1 MSRILA
7 LIVPFV
13 LLASACAGDGGAAE
27 GGASATESAAAVA
40 STEGADPD
48 GLEIVVTT
56 TILGDLVGSLVGE
69 GATVEV
75 LMPVGADPHA
85 FQVSPQ
91 QAQAMRDADL
101 LVVNGLGLEEGMLD
115 AVEAAEADGTPV
127 FEATSAIEP
136 IPFGE
141 AGHEDED
148 EEDGHEEE
156 GHEDEGHDD
165 EHEDEGHD
173 DEHEDDH
180 DGDDPHFWLDPARAA
195 DAMTGLAAELTEL
208 DPEGEWTARAEELTA
223 ELDDLSAEVTEI
235 LSGIPEQDRVMVT
248 NHEAFGYFAD
258 AFDMTVVGT
267 VIPGGDTLAEP
278 SAADLEEIVEAIT
291 DNDVHAIFAETTSA
305 PRLAEVVA
313 AEVGLDVVIA
323 ELYSDSLSDADGP
336 ATTYADFMRYNA
348 TTIADALG

>member
-7 LIVPFV
+7 LLVPLV

-27 GGASATESAAAVA
+27 GGTPATETAGAVA
-40 STEGADPD
+40 SSEEVTAAA

-56 TILGDLVGSLVGE
+56 TILGDLVDSLVGE
-69 GATVEV
+69 DATVEV

-91 QAQAMRDADL
+91 QAQALRDADL
-101 LVVNGLGLEEGMLD
+101 VVVNGLGLEEGILD
-115 AVEAAEADGTPV
+115 AIEAAEADGTPV
-127 FEATSAIEP
+127 FEATSAIDP
-136 IPFGE
+136 LPFGE
-141 AGHEDED
+141 ADHE
-148 EEDGHEEE
+148 EEGHEEE
-156 GHEDEGHDD
+156 GHEED
-165 EHEDEGHD
+165 EHGH
-173 DEHEDDH
+173 DH
-180 DGDDPHFWLDPARAA
+180 DGDDPHFWLDPARVA
-195 DAMTGLAAELTEL
+195 DAMTGLADELADL
-208 DPEGEWTARAEELTA
+208 DPEGDWTARAEDLA
-223 ELDDLSAEVTEI
+223 VELDELSAEVTEI
-235 LSGIPEQDRVMVT
+235 LSVIPEEDRVMVT

-278 SAADLEEIVEAIT
+278 SAADLEELVEAIA
-291 DNDVHAIFAETTSA
+291 DNGVHAIFAETTSA

-313 AEVGLDVVIA
+313 AEVGQDVVIA

-336 ATTYADFMRYNA
+336 AATYADFMRYNA

>member
-75 LMPVGADPHA
+75 LMPAGADPHA

-101 LVVNGLGLEEGMLD
+101 VVVNGLGLEEGMLD
-115 AVEAAEADGTPV
+115 AIEAAEADGTPV
-127 FEATSAIEP
+127 FEATSAIDP

-141 AGHEDED
+141 AGHEHED

-156 GHEDEGHDD
+156 GHDD
-165 EHEDEGHD
+165 EHEDEGHE
-173 DEHEDDH
+173 DEEGDGHDH

-195 DAMTGLAAELTEL
+195 DAMTGLADELTEL
-208 DPEGEWTARAEELTA
+208 DRGGEWTARAEEFTA
-223 ELDDLSAEVTEI
+223 ELDDLSAEVAEI
-235 LSGIPEQDRVMVT
+235 LSVIPDEDRVMVT

-258 AFDMTVVGT
+258 AYDMTVVGT

-313 AEVGLDVVIA
+313 AEVGQDVVIA

-336 ATTYADFMRYNA
+336 AATYADFMRYNA